1 MSGRRHRSNCEL
13 VAQGIANVGCSLFGG
28 ICATGTIAR
37 TATNVRSGAVG
48 PVAGMLHSLFL
59 LAFMLFAAPL
69 ASFIPL
75 AALAGLLAVVAWSM
89 AERHEFVATL
99 WRSRGEAVVLLAT
112 FLLTVFR
119 DLTEGIVVGVVLGSL
134 LFMHRMAQVVAVET
148 GTPIL
153 TDDVA
158 DETGRAP
165 FESEAGDTM
174 VYRINGPLFFGA
186 SGTIATTLERIG
198 LFPKTVILDLSTVP
212 FADSS
217 AASSLRAFVARARH
231 NGAAVYVAGAMPL
244 VRQILARQGL
254 DVPAAHYAPTV
265 AEARL
270 AARRQHDSGT

>member
-1 MSGRRHRSNCEL
+1 
-13 VAQGIANVGCSLFGG
+13 
-28 ICATGTIAR
+28 
-37 TATNVRSGAVG
+37 
-48 PVAGMLHSLFL
+48 
-59 LAFMLFAAPL
+59 
-69 ASFIPL
+69 
-75 AALAGLLAVVAWSM
+75 
-89 AERHEFVATL
+89 
-99 WRSRGEAVVLLAT
+99 
-112 FLLTVFR
+112 
-119 DLTEGIVVGVVLGSL
+119 
-134 LFMHRMAQVVAVET
+134 MHRMAQVVAVET

-212 FADSS
+212 LADSS
-217 AASSLRAFVARARH
+217 AAASLRAFVARARH
-231 NGAAVYVAGAMPL
+231 NGAAVYVAGAMPF

-254 DVPAAHYAPTV
+254 DVPAAHYTPTV

-270 AARRQHDSGT
+270 AARQHREAEA